1 MAEPL
6 NQDQIDQAIQSDLPG
21 WHYEQDMLKTTIK
34 FDNFKEAISFIV
46 RVAFHAEQMQHH
58 PDIDIRFNR
67 VDIAMTSHDSGSK
80 VTQKDIDL
88 AKAIHRFNWR
98 QEQ

>member
-6 NQDQIDQAIQSDLPG
+6 SNDHVQQALKDLPG
-21 WHYEQDMLKTTIK
+21 WHHEDDKLKTTIK

-58 PDIDIRFNR
+58 PDLDIRFNR
-67 VDIAMTSHDSGSK
+67 VDIAVTSHDSGSK
-80 VTQKDIDL
+80 VTEKDLEL
-88 AKAIHRFNWR
+88 ARAIHKFNWR